1 MTYIN
6 LDNLHFDLLIYIQY
20 ISCAA
25 HRSAMRELPLYKTL
39 LLLFKPSSVHF

>member
-6 LDNLHFDLLIYIQY
+6 VYNLHFDLLIYIQY

-25 HRSAMRELPLYKTL
+25 HRSSTRELALYKNRIIVIIY
-39 LLLFKPSSVHF
+39 S